1 MECLTA
7 TVSFNIFMDN
17 CFTSFRLFTHV
28 GVNNIQAT
36 AVLNKNRLHKR
47 TISSDK
53 HQRKKK
59 EQGYFEQRSAAH
71 QEKSSVTCVF
81 G

>member
-1 MECLTA
+1 
-7 TVSFNIFMDN
+7 MDN

-53 HQRKKK
+53 HLRKKK
-59 EQGYFEQRSAAH
+59 EQGYFE
-71 QEKSSVTCVF
+71 
-81 G
+81 